1 MPFIHVRLFEGRSI
15 EQKRAFAEAVTQQAV
30 STLKCTP
37 ESVDIVFD
45 DVKKADWAS
54 AGRLASDPPK
64 T

>member
-15 EQKRAFAEAVTQQAV
+15 DQKRAFVEAVTQQAV
-30 STLKCTP
+30 TTLKCSA
-37 ESVDIVFD
+37 ESIHIVFD
-45 DVKKADWAS
+45 DVKKSDWAS